1 MPTTVHITDQGNQT
15 ISGIKSFANN
25 IQVSGTGTFF
35 DTSIFVDEM
44 TVSGMNLT
52 VANGTGIFSFLNI
65 SGNYDIYSQIE
76 NSKKLAIA
84 YAIAL

>member
-1 MPTTVHITDQGNQT
+1 MPTTIHITDLGDQT
-15 ISGIKSFANN
+15 ISGVKTFANN
-25 IQVSGTGTFF
+25 IQVS
-35 DTSIFVDEM
+35 
-44 TVSGMNLT
+44 
-52 VANGTGIFSFLNI
+52 GTGIFSFLNI